1 MKPQVKWLVLI
12 YVSISIQSNPTLFF
26 SSIPLSFSLNDGKPP
41 NYTHFPSNL
50 FNFQKWNWFKTKT
63 RRTPSARTAH
73 CKYWLVCTAVV
84 VVSFDFDWCVPKTV
98 ELKRTLIDVKFV
110 NLQYNMLGQLS
121 HWPSV
126 WCSKYYLLMDL
137 GHSKLFIFI
146 FF

>member
-50 FNFQKWNWFKTKT
+50 FSFQKWNWFKTKT

-98 ELKRTLIDVKFV
+98 ELKRTLIYGNAGCVVFKQGV
-110 NLQYNMLGQLS
+110 QKQNNKHAQR
-121 HWPSV
+121 
-126 WCSKYYLLMDL
+126 KLLYFENWING
-137 GHSKLFIFI
+137 GHCEFLE
-146 FF
+146 